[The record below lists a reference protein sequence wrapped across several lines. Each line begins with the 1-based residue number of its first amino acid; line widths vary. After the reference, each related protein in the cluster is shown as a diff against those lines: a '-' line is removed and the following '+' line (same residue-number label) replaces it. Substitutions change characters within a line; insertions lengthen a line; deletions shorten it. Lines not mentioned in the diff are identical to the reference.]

1 MMNRK
6 ELTTPLGFFNYAL
19 SYRAAADKLR
29 ICKLR
34 AIFPHAPVLFTYYH
48 SIELYL
54 KAFLR
59 AHRMSVESLQND
71 IGHDFKKLQHMCVD
85 HGFSFDGEA
94 REALDIMAAPGAWL
108 STRYLEI
115 GFHRYPRISV
125 LARVCRRIDRQVG
138 AILSKKGVHIRRM
151 RSGVRVSD

>member
-1 MMNRK
+1 MDRK

-34 AIFPHAPVLFTYYH
+34 ATHPHAPVLFIYYH
-48 SIELYL
+48 SVELYF

-59 AHRMSVESLQND
+59 AHGLSVAFLQND
-71 IGHDFKKLQHMCVD
+71 VGHDFKKLERMCVD
-85 HGFSFDGEA
+85 RGLALDDEA
-94 REALDIMAAPGAWL
+94 REVLAIMAAPGAWA

-115 GFHRYPRISV
+115 GFKQSPRISI
-125 LARVCRRIDRQVG
+125 LSRLCQRIERTVG
-138 AILSKKGVHIRRM
+138 ASLSKKGIHIRRI
-151 RSGVRVSD
+151 RSGVRVTD